1 MDACWGTPMNMQ
13 MPPPQVGSASRW
25 RIWLVG
31 GVVLTALVGGY
42 WYFSQDKAPVRR
54 RSAVIPVRVGV
65 VERREMP
72 VVEHTLGTVVP
83 FTTVQVAARVQGVID
98 STSFKEGQF
107 VKAGDLLFVIDPRPY
122 QAAYDNALATLATSK
137 AKADRYQ
144 KLLAQNAIA
153 PQDEDDAQAAYLVAK
168 SNAEAARLNLEF
180 THIRSPVDGKTSAI
194 MVQTGNMVSAT
205 AMTPLVNIAQIHPIK
220 VSFSLPQTD
229 LPLIQARQQGAGLA
243 ATVVSQGAGG
253 KPLSAAVDFINNA
266 VNNVTG
272 TIELRSTFKNED
284 NVLVPGQLLNVSV
297 QLDDIPDALVV
308 PHEAVNIGPD
318 GNYVFAL
325 KDSKVV
331 QKPITVLFDDGK
343 SAAVK
348 GDLAPGENVVTDGQL
363 RLVSGSTVLAEGA
376 KPVRKPGAK
385 RGGGLKRPAGD

>member
-1 MDACWGTPMNMQ
+1 MNMQ
-13 MPPPQVGSASRW
+13 MPPPQTGAASHW
-25 RIWLVG
+25 RVWFVG
-31 GVVLTALVGGY
+31 GIVLAALVGGY
-42 WYFSQDKAPVRR
+42 WYFGQDSAPVRK
-54 RSAVIPVRVGV
+54 RSTVIPVRVGQ
-65 VERREMP
+65 VERRDMA

-107 VKAGDLLFVIDPRPY
+107 VKTGDLLFVIDPRPY

-144 KLLAQNAIA
+144 KLLAQNAVA

-168 SNAEAARLNLEF
+168 SNAETARLNLEY

-229 LPLIQARQQGAGLA
+229 LPLIQARQRNEGLA

-253 KPLSAAVDFINNA
+253 KPLTAPVDFINNA

-284 NVLVPGQLLNVSV
+284 DVLVPGQLLNVTV
-297 QLDDIPDALVV
+297 QLDNLPAALVV
-308 PHEAVNIGPD
+308 PHEAVNVGPD

-325 KDSKVV
+325 EGNKVV
-331 QKPITVLFDDGK
+331 QKPITVLFDDSK

-348 GDLAPGENVVTDGQL
+348 GDLTPGESVVTDGQL
-363 RLVSGSTVLAEGA
+363 RLVAGSTVLAEGA
-376 KPVRKPGAK
+376 KPVRAPGAK
-385 RGGGLKRPAGD
+385 RGRKRPSGD